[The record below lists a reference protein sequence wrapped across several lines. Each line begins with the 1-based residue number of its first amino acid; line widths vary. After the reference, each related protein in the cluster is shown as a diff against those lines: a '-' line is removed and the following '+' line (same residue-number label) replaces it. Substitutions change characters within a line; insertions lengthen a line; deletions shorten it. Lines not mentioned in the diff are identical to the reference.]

1 MVISDMIRA
10 IIYWM
15 FDIYQY
21 KGPGTSSECEN
32 LGGQTEA
39 SLKLS
44 PTFTRKGLGRSG
56 LADELVLYQCIR
68 TINVTRL

>member
-1 MVISDMIRA
+1 MFKSEMNFWLKPTFLIRTLMVISDMIRA

-15 FDIYQY
+15 FDISIC

-44 PTFTRKGLGRSG
+44 PTFTGK
-56 LADELVLYQCIR
+56 V
-68 TINVTRL
+68 